1 MTILNLATIAKIQFI
16 AECAHEDC
24 ALTTLKNA
32 KEQITNRCKIFA
44 GYESQWQ
51 GVDRAEVLAAF
62 EQPMDCRTKSDFS
75 RRLELL
81 LETMQNMVIEHEKAS
96 EARRAAEAHQRT
108 VMQYT
113 GADFMDEL
121 YDAHTEAL
129 DEEHARNAEAKQV
142 TFWGANDYAARRA
155 LVEVAHAEALEEDKA
170 RRLAARTGFT
180 VEQCRAELVAEEGD
194 VSETLFNLRA
204 IVAEA
209 HGEAL
214 KVNAAIDTELAI
226 LSSDI
231 KGAHREF
238 TGAKLSEVTM
248 HYTHA
253 THKRLIQNHGITLAR
268 DLYKALAQT
277 AKPLNEHHIAAA
289 HAEALEADKERTAH
303 RLWGAY
309 LNEDFA
315 GRRSMIE
322 AAHADALARD
332 RVYNVMHSDYVDPVH
347 RTAPAPAADIDAI
360 DIRTLHEPIEAEANQ
375 PYAAKVVTRAYVA
388 RSIARALASYT
399 KHYANYTAQDRLWL
413 ADHNANHAHRNGV
426 ITGEEYAAIY
436 HLCRAEGAD
445 PLKLI
450 DAVRVALLTGTPV
463 MPAVNVAA
471 RAA

>member
-16 AECAHEDC
+16 AECAHEDV

-32 KEQITNRCKIFA
+32 KDGITNRSKIHA
-44 GYESQWQ
+44 GYESQWA

-81 LETMQNMVIEHEKAS
+81 LETMQNMVIEHEKAA

-113 GADFMDEL
+113 GADFSDEL

-129 DEEHARNAEAKQV
+129 DEEHARNAEAMQV

-155 LVEVAHAEALEEDKA
+155 IVE
-170 RRLAARTGFT
+170 
-180 VEQCRAELVAEEGD
+180 
-194 VSETLFNLRA
+194 
-204 IVAEA
+204 
-209 HGEAL
+209 
-214 KVNAAIDTELAI
+214 
-226 LSSDI
+226 
-231 KGAHREF
+231 
-238 TGAKLSEVTM
+238 
-248 HYTHA
+248 
-253 THKRLIQNHGITLAR
+253 
-268 DLYKALAQT
+268 
-277 AKPLNEHHIAAA
+277 AA
-289 HAEALEADKERTAH
+289 HAEALEWDRATDSTWLGHSAQGYFELLTT
-303 RLWGAY
+303 
-309 LNEDFA
+309 DTQ
-315 GRRSMIE
+315 RRKAIN
-322 AAHADALARD
+322 AAHVEALAQD
-332 RVYNVMHSDYVDPVH
+332 RVYDVMHADFVDPAH
-347 RTAPAPAADIDAI
+347 RTATAPAPAADIDAI
-360 DIRTLHEPIEAEANQ
+360 DIRTLHEPIEDEAAL

-399 KHYANYTAQDRLWL
+399 KHHAKYTAQDRLWL

-450 DAVRVALLTGTPV
+450 DAVRVALLTGWPV
-463 MPAVNVAA
+463 MPAVNAA
-471 RAA
+471 AGETTAA

>member
-1 MTILNLATIAKIQFI
+1 MTILNLATTAKIQFI

-32 KEQITNRCKIFA
+32 KDGITNRSKIHA

-62 EQPMDCRTKSDFS
+62 EQPMDCRTKSDFT

-96 EARRAAEAHQRT
+96 EARRAAKAHQRT

-113 GADFMDEL
+113 GADFSDEL

-129 DEEHARNAEAKQV
+129 DEEHARNAAAGIVDKDSWARACPEELEQVAAPVISEAEAMQA
-142 TFWGANDYAARRA
+142 TFWGANDYTAPRA
-155 LVEVAHAEALEEDKA
+155 LVELAHTEALEEDKA

-180 VEQCRAELVAEEGD
+180 IEQCRAELAAEEGNFL
-194 VSETLFNLRA
+194 EARCNLRA

-209 HGEAL
+209 LVMDQRH
-214 KVNAAIDTELAI
+214 NARTACQAQERKRHRDAIE
-226 LSSDI
+226 
-231 KGAHREF
+231 
-238 TGAKLSEVTM
+238 
-248 HYTHA
+248 
-253 THKRLIQNHGITLAR
+253 
-268 DLYKALAQT
+268 
-277 AKPLNEHHIAAA
+277 AA
-289 HAEALEADKERTAH
+289 HAEAIEADKERTAH

-315 GRRSMIE
+315 GRRRMVE

-332 RVYNVMHSDYVDPVH
+332 RVYDVMHADFVDPAH
-347 RTAPAPAADIDAI
+347 RDPTAPAPAADIDAI
-360 DIRTLHEPIEAEANQ
+360 DIRTLHEPIEAEATQ
-375 PYAAKVVTRAYVA
+375 PYAAKVVTRGYVA

-399 KHYANYTAQDRLWL
+399 KHYAKYTAQDRLWL

-426 ITGEEYAAIY
+426 ITSEEYAAIY

-450 DAVRVALLTGTPV
+450 DAVRVALLTGWPV
-463 MPAVNVAA
+463 MPAVNAA
-471 RAA
+471 AGETTAA